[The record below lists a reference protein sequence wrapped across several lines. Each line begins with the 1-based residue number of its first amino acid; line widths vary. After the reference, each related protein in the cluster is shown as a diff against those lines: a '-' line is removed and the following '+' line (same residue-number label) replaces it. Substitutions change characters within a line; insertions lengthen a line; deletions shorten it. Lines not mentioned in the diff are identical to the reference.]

1 MSRHPRFSRRPPS
14 SKLHATAIATLV
26 ALALPLGGAPAAR
39 AASTHEGFMTAEQ
52 VFDWDRDQASSGS
65 QRPNGGNSWYG
76 PGRDDNVAGCAI
88 GTFRGQNSGN
98 GTEETITIRPDGSA
112 ELRTR
117 DNAPKYGTF
126 AGETLTIGNRMSRV
140 QPARG
145 GIVVDGAYYYR

>member
-1 MSRHPRFSRRPPS
+1 MAAQFHSMSSRR
-14 SKLHATAIATLV
+14 SKLHAAAIV
-26 ALALPLGGAPAAR
+26 ALAALALLLVSAPVAR
-39 AASTHEGFMTAEQ
+39 ATDTHEGFVTADR
-52 VFDWDRDQASSGS
+52 VFDWDRDQPSYGS
-65 QRPNGGNSWYG
+65 QRPGWGNSWYG
-76 PGRDDNVAGCAI
+76 SGRDENVAGWAI

-98 GTEETITIRPDGSA
+98 GVEETITIRPDGSA

-140 QPARG
+140 QAARG